1 MNWEMIVLPAL
12 IGAFVAM
19 FFNLVSKIGEQ
30 TIAKHFDRNS
40 RRETERDGDLNEFCK
55 IVFEIRDLS
64 VTYWMRHSDDSEK
77 MIISASIVGRLTF
90 ANSIIEDLYG
100 SKSAFCRE
108 MYILF
113 NRFDKSCT
121 SGGFK
126 EASRDND
133 SERCRNVEIAAYR
146 LVHKANYFRRRL

>member
-1 MNWEMIVLPAL
+1 MNLEMIVLPAL

-19 FFNLVSKIGEQ
+19 LFNLVSKIGEQ
-30 TIAKHFDRNS
+30 TIAKHFDRYS

-64 VTYWMRHSDDSEK
+64 VTYWMRSSDDSEK

-100 SKSAFCRE
+100 SISVFCRE
-108 MYILF
+108 MYLLF
-113 NRFDKSCT
+113 NQFDKSCT
-121 SGGFK
+121 SGRFK
-126 EASRDND
+126 EASSDND
-133 SERCRNVEIAAYR
+133 PERCRNIEITAYQ
-146 LVHKANYFRRRL
+146 LVHEANYFRRRL